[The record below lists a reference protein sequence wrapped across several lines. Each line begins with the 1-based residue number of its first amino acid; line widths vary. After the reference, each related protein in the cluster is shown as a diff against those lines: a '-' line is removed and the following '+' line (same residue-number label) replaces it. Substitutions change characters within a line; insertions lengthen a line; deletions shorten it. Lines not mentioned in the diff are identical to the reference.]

1 MKGYSHTYNA
11 PNSDR
16 INTVLGSVGRSNTLF
31 LCGSCGFLRCE
42 CGILWCL
49 SGVLLERSV
58 KRFNIWVV
66 GVKKWKG
73 VSPCLA
79 YKKLL
84 DAVFGLGKVEG
95 QMRWSVASLKMEDLD
110 FT

>member
-1 MKGYSHTYNA
+1 MSA
-11 PNSDR
+11 
-16 INTVLGSVGRSNTLF
+16 
-31 LCGSCGFLRCE
+31 
-42 CGILWCL
+42 
-49 SGVLLERSV
+49 

-73 VSPCLA
+73 ASPCLA

-95 QMRWSVASLKMEDLD
+95 QVKGSVAIMKM
-110 FT
+110 